1 MNNLLLKYSAI
12 NFNSLQVMEILA
24 VVGACG
30 KFSFFC
36 FMPMMS
42 LSHGCLPIYAYC
54 YGAKKFSRFNG
65 AMRIHFISEILL
77 GSLLTILGSF
87 LGRYTAVMFSSSLFF
102 KQVFDEALRYV
113 TSGLIF
119 NAFTMTVFPPLQGTG
134 RGLPSAIL
142 LFLKQ
147 LIFLLMFA
155 NIFCALL
162 QDWWG
167 NMYSYPLAEVAG
179 AILSVIAFFIFRNV
193 FTGKKE

>member
-1 MNNLLLKYSAI
+1 
-12 NFNSLQVMEILA
+12 
-24 VVGACG
+24 
-30 KFSFFC
+30 
-36 FMPMMS
+36 
-42 LSHGCLPIYAYC
+42 
-54 YGAKKFSRFNG
+54 
-65 AMRIHFISEILL
+65 
-77 GSLLTILGSF
+77 
-87 LGRYTAVMFSSSLFF
+87 MFSSSLFF

-134 RGLPSAIL
+134 RGLPSAII